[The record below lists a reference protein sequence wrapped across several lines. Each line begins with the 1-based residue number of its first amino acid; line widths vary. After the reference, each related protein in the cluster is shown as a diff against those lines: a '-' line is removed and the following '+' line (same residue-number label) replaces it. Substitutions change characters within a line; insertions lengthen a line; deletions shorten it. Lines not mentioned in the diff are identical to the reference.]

1 MAKRIA
7 LYDYIEVDGVNLS
20 NLARSIEFEST
31 DEEVDVSGFN
41 PTGASEFLQ
50 GTRVRAITVEFYGSR
65 GSNEVHPVIFPIH
78 DGRLACDFVWRANVN
93 DAVSATNEEL
103 RGEVRIPTYTE
114 GATRGEAE
122 TQTIRFVE
130 ADASSPLTFYST

>member
-20 NLARSIEFEST
+20 NLARSIEFESE

-50 GTRVRAITVEFYGSR
+50 GQRTRAVTVEFYGSR
-65 GSNEVHPVIFPIH
+65 GSNEVHQVVFPIH
-78 DGRLACDFVWRANVN
+78 DARGTCDFVWRADVN
-93 DAVSATNEEL
+93 SAVSATNEEL
-103 RGEVRIPTYTE
+103 RGTVRIPVYGE

-130 ADASSPLTFYST
+130 ASASDPLTYYST

>member
-7 LYDYIEVDGVNLS
+7 LTDYIEIDNVDLS

-50 GTRVRAITVEFYGSR
+50 GTRVRAVTIEFFVSR
-65 GSNEVHPVIFPIH
+65 ATNEVHQVIFPIH
-78 DGRLACDFVWRANVN
+78 DGRLTCEFVWRADYN
-93 DAVSATNEEL
+93 ASVSAANEEL
-103 RGEVRIPTYTE
+103 RGLVKVPTYTE
-114 GATRGEAE
+114 GGTRGEAE
-122 TQTIRFVE
+122 TTTIRFVE
-130 ADASSPLTFYST
+130 ASAATPLTFYST